1 MKNAIGY
8 SKIQWAALWG
18 ILLCVHLARTHIMDT
33 PKRIIHHRASY
44 ALCHSM
50 RHLHAG
56 LLHDRWQRQQRRRA
70 GGSDDAELPLSSKHV
85 DAMNDEGA
93 QEGLEEGV
101 LAGSI
106 DAAAAAALAEYK
118 RSMAE
123 GTAGGEAALMEQDE
137 ARRW

>member
-1 MKNAIGY
+1 MPFNA
-8 SKIQWAALWG
+8 SS
-18 ILLCVHLARTHIMDT
+18 V
-33 PKRIIHHRASY
+33 
-44 ALCHSM
+44 
-50 RHLHAG
+50 HAG
-56 LLHDRWQRQQRRRA
+56 LLHDRWRRQQRRSWRQRRC
-70 GGSDDAELPLSSKHV
+70 AELPFSSKHV

-93 QEGLEEGV
+93 QEGLEEEV

>member
-1 MKNAIGY
+1 
-8 SKIQWAALWG
+8 
-18 ILLCVHLARTHIMDT
+18 
-33 PKRIIHHRASY
+33 
-44 ALCHSM
+44 
-50 RHLHAG
+50 
-56 LLHDRWQRQQRRRA
+56 
-70 GGSDDAELPLSSKHV
+70 
-85 DAMNDEGA
+85 MNDEGA
-93 QEGLEEGV
+93 QEGLEEEV

>member
-33 PKRIIHHRASY
+33 PKRIIHHRA
-44 ALCHSM
+44 
-50 RHLHAG
+50 G
-56 LLHDRWQRQQRRRA
+56 A
-70 GGSDDAELPLSSKHV
+70 GGSDDSELPFSSKHV

-93 QEGLEEGV
+93 QEGLEEEV

-123 GTAGGEAALMEQDE
+123 GTAGGEAVLMEQDE

>member
-1 MKNAIGY
+1 MRYAIQCDICTQAFCTTAGNGSNAG
-8 SKIQWAALWG
+8 
-18 ILLCVHLARTHIMDT
+18 
-33 PKRIIHHRASY
+33 
-44 ALCHSM
+44 
-50 RHLHAG
+50 
-56 LLHDRWQRQQRRRA
+56 A
-70 GGSDDAELPLSSKHV
+70 GGSDDSELPFSSKHV

-106 DAAAAAALAEYK
+106 DAAAAGALAEYK